1 MILSE
6 DYIKQLEKKDRF
18 LEVINR
24 FAIQL
29 LDCQTVDMVVW
40 TLAKHAIAE
49 LGYEDCVVYLFDEKG
64 EFLVQ
69 KAAHGPKNPIDLN
82 ILNPIKL
89 KLGEG
94 IVGHVALRGVPEI
107 VKDTRI
113 DSRYIMDDDMR
124 LSEIAVPIIHD
135 GEVIGVIDSEHPE
148 KEFYTNEDL
157 DILTTIASMSAS
169 KIVQAQYLQELTT
182 YKNELEE
189 LVKMRTL
196 ELEEIVIEVENQKQE
211 ISLKN
216 KDLLDGMGYARRIQK
231 SILPSVDQLHE
242 LFETFFLFFKP
253 KEIVSGDFYW
263 VKKQG
268 DILHFAVAD
277 CTGHGVPGALLSI
290 MGYNALNTVTI
301 DKEYSDPG
309 ELLLDLRNLIV
320 ENLKNVNEQ
329 QIHDGM
335 DISLC
340 SYHFPTQTLKF
351 AGANNPVV
359 IVRDNQIIELEGD
372 KQSIGFQE
380 EYLDFVS
387 QEIKVRSG
395 DCVYLFSDGYKD
407 QFGGSK
413 QKKFKYGNFKDLL
426 LRCTTIPSEDRKSF
440 IQNHFSDWT
449 ATCEQVD
456 DVCLLGIEF

>member
-6 DYIKQLEKKDRF
+6 DYVKQLEKKDRY

-24 FAIQL
+24 YAIQL

-69 KAAHGPKNPIDLN
+69 KAAHGPKNPIDLS
-82 ILNPIKL
+82 IYNPIKL
-89 KLGEG
+89 RLGEG

-107 VKDTRI
+107 VRDTSI
-113 DSRYIMDDDMR
+113 DSRYVIDDDMR

-135 GEVIGVIDSEHPE
+135 GEVIGVIDSEHPRR
-148 KEFYTNEDL
+148 EFYTYDDL
-157 DILTTIASMSAS
+157 EILITIASMSAS
-169 KIVQAQYLQELTT
+169 KIVQAQYLQELNT
-182 YKNELEE
+182 YKSELED
-189 LVKMRTL
+189 LVRMRTM
-196 ELEEIVIEVENQKQE
+196 ELEEIVAEVEHQKHE

-216 KDLLDGMGYARRIQK
+216 RDLLDGIAYARRIQK
-231 SILPSVDQLHE
+231 SILPSVEQLHD

-263 VKKQG
+263 AKKQG

-301 DKEYSDPG
+301 DKEYTDPA
-309 ELLLDLRNLIV
+309 ELLTDLRNLIV

-329 QIHDGM
+329 QIHDGL

-340 SYHFPTQTLKF
+340 SYHFPSQTLKF
-351 AGANNPVV
+351 AGANHPVI

-380 EYLDFVS
+380 NYIDFVC
-387 QEIKVRSG
+387 QEEVLRSG

-413 QKKFKYGNFKDLL
+413 QKKFKFGNFKELL
-426 LRCTTIPSEDRKSF
+426 LRCTTFPSEERKKF
-440 IQNHFSDWT
+440 IENHFSDWT
-449 ATCEQVD
+449 TSLEQVD